1 MRSTDA
7 FGGRGGACPFILSF
21 CLITIAECY
30 LKGDAVH
37 F

>member
-7 FGGRGGACPFILSF
+7 FGGHGDACPFILSF
-21 CLITIAECY
+21 CLITIAGCY
-30 LKGDAVH
+30 SKDDAVH